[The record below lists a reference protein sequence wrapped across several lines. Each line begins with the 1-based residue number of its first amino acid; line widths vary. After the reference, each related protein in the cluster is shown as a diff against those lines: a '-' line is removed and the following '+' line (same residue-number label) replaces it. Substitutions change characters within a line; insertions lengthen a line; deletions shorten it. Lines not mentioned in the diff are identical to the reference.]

1 MKDLKNWDGQS
12 PPTPVHQKGKAVYPI
27 KSDDNKVA
35 ILTVLIQIFRKIF
48 SPYQTFHCFFFQ
60 FLPNFGEFLD
70 IKKKKIAELK
80 EQNCSIN
87 EVRHIKREIELVN
100 VPKVKDVVG
109 ISLKY
114 ISSFKSLDTKKQVIA
129 LINDVSLIKIRV
141 SLLIYN

>member
-1 MKDLKNWDGQS
+1 MKNWDGQS

-27 KSDDNKVA
+27 KSDNNKVS
-35 ILTVLIQIFRKIF
+35 ILTVLIQIFMKIC
-48 SPYQTFHCFFFQ
+48 SPYQTFHCFFIQ

-80 EQNCSIN
+80 VQNYSIN
-87 EVRHIKREIELVN
+87 EVRPIKREVELVN

-114 ISSFKSLDTKKQVIA
+114 ISSFKRLDTKKQVIA

-141 SLLIYN
+141 NLLIYN